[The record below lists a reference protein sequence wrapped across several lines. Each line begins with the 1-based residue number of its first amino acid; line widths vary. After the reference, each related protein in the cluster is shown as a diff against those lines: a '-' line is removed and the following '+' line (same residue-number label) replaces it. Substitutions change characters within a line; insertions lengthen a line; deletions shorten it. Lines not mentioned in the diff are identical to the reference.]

1 MIYKKVRLIED
12 QISALAIGCWNFG
25 GDWDSSNDDNTRE
38 IVHAAIANGINFF
51 DVAPVYGWYH
61 SEAVLGKILEEGG
74 LRNKVIIASKAGLLW
89 DENHKTRNNLSR
101 ASLMEEIDGSL
112 KRLRTDHIDIHHIHW
127 PDHNVPIEETAQALA
142 DIKKAGKI
150 RYVGLSNFSQA
161 DVEKFQKIVP
171 VECQQGLYNML
182 ERNTPSYHGIP
193 LEYKTED
200 EMLVTVKKYGQAFLP
215 YSPYMQGLLT
225 GRFTREKKFSST
237 DIRNENPKFTTPEV
251 YAKYYDCYEQL
262 AAFAKE
268 MGRPMNEICV
278 NWLRQKEEVTA
289 IIGGASSVKQLEGNI
304 HAMTW
309 DIQPD
314 EMAKINEII
323 EPFREL

>member
-1 MIYKKVRLIED
+1 M
-12 QISALAIGCWNFG
+12 
-25 GDWDSSNDDNTRE
+25 
-38 IVHAAIANGINFF
+38 
-51 DVAPVYGWYH
+51 
-61 SEAVLGKILEEGG
+61 
-74 LRNKVIIASKAGLLW
+74 
-89 DENHKTRNNLSR
+89 
-101 ASLMEEIDGSL
+101 
-112 KRLRTDHIDIHHIHW
+112 
-127 PDHNVPIEETAQALA
+127 
-142 DIKKAGKI
+142 
-150 RYVGLSNFSQA
+150 
-161 DVEKFQKIVP
+161 
-171 VECQQGLYNML
+171 
-182 ERNTPSYHGIP
+182 
-193 LEYKTED
+193 
-200 EMLVTVKKYGQAFLP
+200 VTVKKYGRPSCLQPVHAGVAYRPLHEGEEVLFDP
-215 YSPYMQGLLT
+215 
-225 GRFTREKKFSST
+225 

>member
-61 SEAVLGKILEEGG
+61 SEEVLGKILEEGG

-112 KRLRTDHIDIHHIHW
+112 KRLRTDHIDIYQMHW

-200 EMLVTVKKYGQAFLP
+200 EMLAWP
-215 YSPYMQGLLT
+215 YF
-225 GRFTREKKFSST
+225 FT
-237 DIRNENPKFTTPEV
+237 
-251 YAKYYDCYEQL
+251 
-262 AAFAKE
+262 
-268 MGRPMNEICV
+268 
-278 NWLRQKEEVTA
+278 
-289 IIGGASSVKQLEGNI
+289 
-304 HAMTW
+304 
-309 DIQPD
+309 
-314 EMAKINEII
+314 
-323 EPFREL
+323 